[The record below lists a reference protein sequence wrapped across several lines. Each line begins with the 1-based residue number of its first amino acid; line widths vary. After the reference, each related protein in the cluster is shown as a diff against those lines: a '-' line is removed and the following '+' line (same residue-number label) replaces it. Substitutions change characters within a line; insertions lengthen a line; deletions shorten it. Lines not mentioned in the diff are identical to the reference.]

1 MRQVSS
7 VSSTQLGGR
16 GSGGAQVCPAARLSR
31 VGERTR
37 GGEAGSR
44 DLDGGRGRGGEDERV
59 RAGGGRPPSRSLQSL
74 ASDPTAHVDPGLL
87 TETFCSTDVSVQGGG
102 GGLSLGFCPTFL
114 GWRNIV
120 LIFRGN
126 NKAIFGSL
134 GTKQIQ
140 WQLKPQRPV
149 LGRPRELCVGRLPPP
164 GRGFVYT
171 TGGGGVCRR
180 RREAGRARCGAA
192 APRPHRGRP

>member
-1 MRQVSS
+1 MPGGQPPTPPFCSLEWRKGPGEGRRA
-7 VSSTQLGGR
+7 LGTLTG
-16 GSGGAQVCPAARLSR
+16 
-31 VGERTR
+31 
-37 GGEAGSR
+37 
-44 DLDGGRGRGGEDERV
+44 GGEDERV
-59 RAGGGRPPSRSLQSL
+59 RAGGGRPPSRSLPSL
-74 ASDPTAHVDPGLL
+74 ASDLTAHLDPGLL
-87 TETFCSTDVSVQGGG
+87 TETFCSTDVSIQGGG
-102 GGLSLGFCPTFL
+102 AGWGGLSLGLCPTFL

-120 LIFRGN
+120 VIFRGN

-171 TGGGGVCRR
+171 TVGGGGCAGGEGRQ
-180 RREAGRARCGAA
+180 AGRVVEPQPLGPTEAD
-192 APRPHRGRP
+192 PEVQRG